1 MPMTKVQSFQEDC
14 AVLAQEKLARGKL
27 TRRQFNQVMTALG
40 VVGASGLLAD
50 KAMAQAAKEIV
61 MVNWGGVAKEGWEK
75 FYAAPFEAKN
85 PGVKV
90 TVDTSGP
97 STGKIRAMVES
108 KKVTWDVIDASVTSA
123 ILLGGMDMLEPID
136 YNTVKISDMMKGFA
150 YPFGAGPYS
159 FSNVLIYDASKFGN
173 DPPKSWV
180 DFFDFKKYPGK
191 RMLRRDAN
199 CMFETLLMGDGVPM
213 DKVYPIDVNRG
224 LEMLKKVR
232 KDAVYWQSG
241 TESEQLMRT
250 GEAVMGVLWNTR
262 AKILQEET
270 KGKLKF
276 TWNQGIIQPTCFS
289 IPKGNPAGPL
299 AQQLIAST
307 CANVDGQVGL
317 LGFLGNGPTN
327 PRAAEKVP
335 ADLKQ
340 FNPTDPA
347 NAKLQLVF
355 DGEWWGK
362 NYNDV
367 NQKYLDTVAG

>member
-1 MPMTKVQSFQEDC
+1 
-14 AVLAQEKLARGKL
+14 
-27 TRRQFNQVMTALG
+27 
-40 VVGASGLLAD
+40 
-50 KAMAQAAKEIV
+50 
-61 MVNWGGVAKEGWEK
+61 
-75 FYAAPFEAKN
+75 
-85 PGVKV
+85 
-90 TVDTSGP
+90 
-97 STGKIRAMVES
+97 
-108 KKVTWDVIDASVTSA
+108 
-123 ILLGGMDMLEPID
+123 
-136 YNTVKISDMMKGFA
+136 
-150 YPFGAGPYS
+150 
-159 FSNVLIYDASKFGN
+159 
-173 DPPKSWV
+173 
-180 DFFDFKKYPGK
+180 
-191 RMLRRDAN
+191 
-199 CMFETLLMGDGVPM
+199 
-213 DKVYPIDVNRG
+213 
-224 LEMLKKVR
+224 
-232 KDAVYWQSG
+232 
-241 TESEQLMRT
+241 MRT

-355 DGEWWGK
+355 DGQRWWVLNIAWIDEK
-362 NYNDV
+362 
-367 NQKYLDTVAG
+367 TAGTPVPKDFARKE